1 MANSGAIA
9 DRDLAALKSTVRQLD
24 EQVSSA
30 STTASSQAWW
40 SNQDAMT
47 VSSAVLV
54 FGAVVIAIA
63 AFSTRNRATM
73 DESLR
78 FYGTVMV
85 ITMAGFLVVAGYD
98 QNQIAAPLG
107 LLGTI
112 AGYLLGK
119 ESGARSEANRRDR
132 QPGGPDREASGEG
145 GPSTP

>member
-1 MANSGAIA
+1 MADSGTIA

-24 EQVSSA
+24 QQVGSA
-30 STTASSQAWW
+30 TAGTHSDSWW

-47 VSSAVLV
+47 VSSAVFV

-63 AFSTRNRATM
+63 AFSTRNRATL
-73 DESLR
+73 DEALR
-78 FYGTVMV
+78 IYGTVMV

-119 ESGARSEANRRDR
+119 ESGIRLEAGR
-132 QPGGPDREASGEG
+132 QEPRTNAPPQEVAADEIKIA
-145 GPSTP
+145 P